1 MDFYHIKERVA
12 RSGAVEVYPDF
23 RVTRSKDL
31 MIRGNAFY
39 AIWDEA
45 AGLWSTDEY
54 DVQRLVDQE
63 LYAYAE
69 EVRTRTAAPVIP
81 LVMSSYAT
89 KTWVTFRNYLK
100 NLSDNHHELDELITF
115 ANTPVTKEDYVS
127 KRLPYP
133 LAAGD
138 ISAYE
143 EIASTL
149 YEEEER
155 EKFEWAMGAII
166 SGESKLIQKFLVF
179 YGSAGTGKSTIMN
192 IQQGMFAGYYTTFEA
207 KSLVGNSNSFATEV
221 FKGNPL
227 VAFQHDGDLSR
238 IEDNSKLNSIVSHED
253 MTMNEKFKASYT
265 ARINAFLIMGTNKP
279 VKITDAKSGIIR
291 RLIDVRPSGEKI
303 PEERYH
309 QLMSRVPFEYGAIAA
324 HCLNVYQELGRDY
337 YSGYRPL
344 EMMLQT
350 DVFFNYVEAH
360 YDIFKDGP
368 GISLD
373 RAYALYKQYC
383 EDSLVEYKL
392 AKYRFRE
399 ELRNYFHEFHERIV
413 MEDGTRVRSW
423 YTGFINDRFKTQ
435 VVTEGGSDILELTE
449 TVSLLDE
456 MLADAPA
463 QLSTS
468 EGTPTKRWVE
478 VTTQL
483 KDIDTSVEHYVRIP
497 ENHIVIDFDI
507 RDSDGNKSAELNLAA
522 ASLWPATY
530 AEYSKSGGGI
540 HLHYIYGGDPTELAR
555 EFGPGV
561 EIKVYTGFAS
571 LRRRLSYCNSVPV
584 ATINGGL
591 PIKEKK
597 VINQDTVKS
606 EKGLRALIVQNLQKK
621 HHPGTKP
628 SIDFIY
634 KILED
639 AYASGMVYDV
649 SDMRGDIFAFA
660 NGSTNQALYCLKL
673 VQKMKFASEKETAE
687 VTSTDDRLVVFDTE
701 VYPNLFVVSWKYHG
715 APEDTVVSLINPTA
729 EDIELLL
736 NLRLVGFNNR
746 KYDNH
751 ILYARYMGYDN
762 ESLYKL
768 SKRII
773 EERVGFFREAY
784 GLSWADIYDFSS
796 KKQGLKKFQI
806 EYGLPHKEM
815 DIPWDQPVPDDRVAD
830 VVEYCENDVNSTDK
844 VLEFR
849 WQDYVAR
856 QILAEI
862 SGLPV
867 NDSTQQHTAQI
878 VFEGERNP
886 QAEFEYTDLSEM
898 FEGYTY
904 SFGKSEYRGEDPS
917 EGGYVYAEPGM
928 YSNVALLDVESMH
941 PSSIRALNAF
951 GPYTKNYNEL
961 VEARLAIKH
970 KDFDKARSLLNGKLA
985 PYLGDEKTSKELSYA
1000 LKIVINIVYGLTS
1013 AKFSNAFKDPRNED
1027 NIVAKRGALFMI
1039 DLKHFVQE
1047 QGYSVAHIKTDSI
1060 KIPDADENIIGA
1072 VFEFGQKY
1080 GYNFE
1085 HEKTYEKLVL
1095 VNKAVYVAAYRDY
1108 PDDWRDGDELPELKW
1123 TATGAQFIHPYV
1135 FKTLFSKEEITFDD
1149 LCETKAVT
1157 SALYLEFEQDDPAY
1171 STDPHF
1177 VGKVGRFVPILP
1189 GHGGGLLLREKGGK
1203 YYSATG
1209 TKGYTWMEADVC
1221 KALGKEDSIDMS
1233 YFENLVAEART
1244 DISAFGDSSWFIP

>member
-1 MDFYHIKERVA
+1 MDFYQIKERVS

-23 RVTRSKDL
+23 RVTRSEDL

-63 LYAYAE
+63 LYAYAD

-81 LVMSSYAT
+81 LVMGSYAT
-89 KTWVTFRNYLK
+89 KTWVTFRNYVK
-100 NLSDNHHELDELITF
+100 NLADNHRELDELMTF
-115 ANTPVTKEDYVS
+115 SNTDVTKKDYVS

-133 LAAGD
+133 LAPGD

-192 IQQGMFAGYYTTFEA
+192 IQQGMFKGYYTTFEA

-265 ARINAFLIMGTNKP
+265 SRINAFLIMGTNKP

-291 RLIDVRPSGEKI
+291 RLIDIRPSGEKI

-309 QLMSRVPFEYGAIAA
+309 QLMERMPFEYGAIAA
-324 HCLNVYQELGRDY
+324 HCLAVFEELGRDY

-360 YDIFKDGP
+360 YDIFKEGP

-383 EDSLVEYKL
+383 EDALVEYKL

-399 ELRNYFHEFHERIV
+399 ELRNYFHEFHER
-413 MEDGTRVRSW
+413 MTLDDGTRIRSW
-423 YTGFINDRFKTQ
+423 YAGFINDKFKTEIG
-435 VVTEGGSDILELTE
+435 VVPEVDILELTE
-449 TVSLLDE
+449 TTSLLDE
-456 MLADAPA
+456 ILRDAPA
-463 QLSTS
+463 QLATP
-468 EGTPTKRWVE
+468 EGTPTRRWAD
-478 VTTQL
+478 VTTTL
-483 KDIDTSVEHYVRIP
+483 SSLDTTKEHFVLVP
-497 ENHIVIDFDI
+497 ENHIVIDFDL
-507 RDSDGNKSAELNLAA
+507 RDENGNKDAELNLRE
-522 ASLWPATY
+522 ASSWPATY
-530 AEYSKSGGGI
+530 AEFSKSGGGV
-540 HLHYIYGGDPTELAR
+540 HLHYIYAGNPSELAR
-555 EFGPGV
+555 EFSSGV

-571 LRRRLSYCNSVPV
+571 LRRRLSYCNSVPI
-584 ATINGGL
+584 ATLTGGL
-591 PIKEKK
+591 PTKEKR

-606 EKGLRALIVQNLQKK
+606 EKGLRDLIVRNLRKEI
-621 HHPGTKP
+621 HPGTKP
-628 SIDFIY
+628 SIDFIH

-649 SDMRGDIFAFA
+649 SDMRSDIIAFA
-660 NGSTNQALYCLKL
+660 NNSSNQALYCLKRT
-673 VQKMKFASEKETAE
+673 QTMKFASDKETSKVE
-687 VTSTDDRLVVFDTE
+687 STDDRLVVFDTE

-715 APEDTVVSLINPTA
+715 APEDTVVSMINPSPQ
-729 EDIELLL
+729 DVELLL

-762 ESLYKL
+762 EALYKL

-806 EYGLPHKEM
+806 EYGLSHKEM
-815 DIPWDQPVPDDRVAD
+815 DIPWDQPVPDDRIAD

-856 QILAEI
+856 QILADI

-867 NDSTQQHTAQI
+867 NHSTQQHTAQI
-878 VFEGERNP
+878 VFEGEREP
-886 QAEFEYTDLSEM
+886 QSEFVYTDLSET
-898 FEGYTY
+898 FEGYKY
-904 SFGKSEYRGEDPS
+904 AFGKSEYRGEDPS

-941 PSSIRALNAF
+941 PASIKALNAF

-970 KDFDKARSLLNGKLA
+970 EDYARARKLLGGKLA
-985 PYLGDEKTSKELSYA
+985 PYLKDEKSSKELSYA
-1000 LKIVINIVYGLTS
+1000 LKIIINIVYGLTS
-1013 AKFSNAFKDPRNED
+1013 ASFKNAFKDPRNVD

-1060 KIPDADENIIGA
+1060 KIPNADENIIGA
-1072 VFEFGQKY
+1072 VMEFGKKY

-1085 HEKTYEKLVL
+1085 HEKTYEKMVL
-1095 VNKAVYVAAYRDY
+1095 VNKAVYVAAYRD
-1108 PDDWRDGDELPELKW
+1108 GDELKW

-1135 FKTLFSKEEITFDD
+1135 FKTLFSKEEVTFDD

-1157 SALYLEFEQDDPAY
+1157 TALYLEFNQDDPSC

-1177 VGKVGRFVPILP
+1177 VGRVGRFVPIKP

-1203 YYSATG
+1203 FYSATG
-1209 TKGYTWMEADVC
+1209 AKGYYWMEADIC
-1221 KALGKEDSIDMS
+1221 KALNKESSVDMS
-1233 YFENLVAEART
+1233 YFENLVSEART
-1244 DISAFGDSSWFIP
+1244 DISAFGDTSWFLP